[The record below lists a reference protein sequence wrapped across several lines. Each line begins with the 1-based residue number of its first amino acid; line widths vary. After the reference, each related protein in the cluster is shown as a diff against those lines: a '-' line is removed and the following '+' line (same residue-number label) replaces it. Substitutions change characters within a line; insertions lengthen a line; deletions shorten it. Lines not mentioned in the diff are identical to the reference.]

1 MAGLS
6 TATLLSTIQT
16 SLPVQ
21 DPSLTW
27 KALVSYLLHN
37 ASLEDTAVGLLCKAS
52 AQAKHRPQDCSP
64 DCQSLAYSLTLT

>member
-6 TATLLSTIQT
+6 MATLHLTIQT

-27 KALVSYLLHN
+27 KVLFSYLLHK
-37 ASLEDTAVGLLCKAS
+37 ASLEDTAVGLLCKTS
-52 AQAKHRPQDCSP
+52 VQAKHRPQDCSP
-64 DCQSLAYSLTLT
+64 DYQSLAYSLTLT